1 VAARLCIR
9 ASVGLVQAS
18 CETTGQALSDSF
30 DGDLRGLR
38 KIRVARHLA
47 RCGRC
52 RETLES
58 LGRLVHMLRELRTMD
73 SPQGRSVTDDV
84 IDGRRSELNDA

>member
-1 VAARLCIR
+1 MAALFRIG
-9 ASVGLVQAS
+9 ASVGLLQAS
-18 CETTGQALSDSF
+18 CETTGDALSDRV
-30 DGDLRGLR
+30 DDELHGLR

-58 LGRLVHMLRELRTMD
+58 LGRLLHVLRELRTLD
-73 SPQGRSVTDDV
+73 SPAGRSVRDDV
-84 IDGRRSELNDA
+84 IDRLHSESNDA